1 MTDISNR
8 EELSAYL
15 RRSGILGSGEEAEIR
30 YFPGGVSGAAA
41 LVSSANGEVLVKQA
55 YERLKV
61 AAEWKCDPRRI
72 KVENDALSVYRS
84 IVPQCVPAPVSFDDE
99 NWIMIREAVPDDWI
113 MWKTDLLNGKIN
125 REVARKA
132 IDALLAV
139 HNATAHSEQV
149 KSRFSDPQFFYELR
163 VAPYIE
169 YLLIRYPQLKEKAG
183 ALSNMLLNEKL
194 ALIHGD
200 YSPKNIL
207 VKGDD
212 ICILDFEVAYYGNP
226 CFDIAFFAN
235 HFLLKAVKNRSIADE
250 YIGLL
255 TFMLKRYFDGIS
267 YAGADK
273 TEADSVRTLGF
284 LLLARVDG
292 KSPVEYI
299 TEESSKELVRRTAL
313 RVIEDDCSRFEQVFD
328 ILCNEMK
335 KG

>member
-183 ALSNMLLNEKL
+183 ALSNML
-194 ALIHGD
+194 
-200 YSPKNIL
+200 
-207 VKGDD
+207 
-212 ICILDFEVAYYGNP
+212 DFEVAYYGNP

-273 TEADSVRTLGF
+273 TEADSVRTLSF

-328 ILCNEMK
+328 ILRNEMK